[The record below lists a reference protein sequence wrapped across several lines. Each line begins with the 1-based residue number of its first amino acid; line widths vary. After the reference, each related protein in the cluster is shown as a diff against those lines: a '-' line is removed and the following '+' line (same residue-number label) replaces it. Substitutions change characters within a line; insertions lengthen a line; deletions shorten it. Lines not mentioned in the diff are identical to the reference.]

1 MVDIKKRFKNRLKN
15 IRSYDKVYEAFWKS
29 FLKTEIDPNDNASKF
44 RILLINTPCMGF
56 GDIVFAMKL
65 YQYLKEWYS
74 NADIY
79 IATTQPENFKKLGA
93 DSSALLSLIGPGGK
107 IGLQCKR
114 VSRLFLENP
123 RTGVIKEKDESFD
136 MFLVAPVT
144 ADFAIDRRDIKNL
157 FPNSNRMNT
166 FFFSEYNDSIK
177 KNFDFPTG
185 VGGKRYGLLFTDNE
199 GNTDRL
205 EKLPNP
211 YSLIY
216 ITDNDDHAID
226 CYLDFVEMVTRAQK
240 HPIFDIVIP
249 KWIGDSL
256 RENVE
261 EVDDSVHSYYKSVY
275 IDGELLIGKGKGPKL
290 VFRTD
295 VLPLPYSEMVKLY
308 NHSEKQILITGDQ
321 SITDVISCC
330 SKELTPFY
338 QIVPWK
344 RDFAKN
350 LAKYLPQKFI
360 KRIETTCGSINGI
373 KYHPSME
380 KFKREWDFRKNAREK
395 LDAIVNSLT
404 YREAESVRKA
414 IRESKTVSSLRKK
427 LSL

>member
-1 MVDIKKRFKNRLKN
+1 MIDVKKRLRTKLKN
-15 IRSYDKVYEAFWKS
+15 IRSYDKVPAALWKT
-29 FLKTEIDPNDNASKF
+29 FLKTKIDPNKNMDRF

-65 YQYLKEWYS
+65 YQYLKEWYNS
-74 NADIY
+74 AEIY
-79 IATTQPENFKKLGA
+79 IATTQPDNFKKLGA
-93 DSSALLSLIGPGGK
+93 DSSSLLALLTPGGK
-107 IGLQCKR
+107 GGAQCRR
-114 VSRLFLENP
+114 VAKLLIEDP
-123 RTGVIKEKDESFD
+123 QTGVIKERDTSFD

-144 ADFAIDRRDIKNL
+144 ADFSIDRRDIKNL
-157 FPNSNRMNT
+157 FPNSNLMNT
-166 FFFSEYNDSIK
+166 FFFSEYNDSMSK
-177 KNFDFPTG
+177 KFDFPTG

-199 GNTDRL
+199 GSTERL
-205 EKLPNP
+205 ANLPDP
-211 YSLIY
+211 YTLIY

-226 CYLDFVEMVTRAQK
+226 CYLDFVEMATKAQR
-240 HPIFDIVIP
+240 HPVFDIVVP
-249 KWIGDSL
+249 KWMADSL
-256 RENVE
+256 RDNIED
-261 EVDDSVHSYYKSVY
+261 VDESVDSYYKSVF
-275 IDGELLIGKGKGPKL
+275 IDGDLLIGKGKGPKL

-295 VLPLPYSEMVKLY
+295 VLPLPYNDMVKLY
-308 NHSEKQILITGDQ
+308 NHAEKQILITGDQ

-330 SKELTPFY
+330 SKRLTPFY

-350 LAKYLPQKFI
+350 LAKYLPQKFVS
-360 KRIETTCGSINGI
+360 KIETTCGSLRGI

-404 YREAESVRKA
+404 YPGTEEVRKT
-414 IRESKTVSSLRKK
+414 IKGSKTVSSLRKK